1 MNDQE
6 LVEAIRK
13 IVREEIERFH
23 LQYQVRTGFNGERYL
38 HSLADEERYRKMS
51 RGDEHGK

>member
-1 MNDQE
+1 MNDKE
-6 LVEAIRK
+6 LIEAIRK
-13 IVREEIERFH
+13 VVREEVERFH

-38 HSLADEERYRKMS
+38 HSFADEERYRKMS